1 MTNQVKAGLITAG
14 LLSVGA
20 MALGLIQ
27 VIVNYLT
34 TEQILNVFVVGLA
47 SFMIWCIYQITL
59 SRLDYEERLN
69 KLNES
74 IKK

>member
-34 TEQILNVFVVGLA
+34 TEQILNVLVVGLA
-47 SFMIWCIYQITL
+47 SFMIWCIY
-59 SRLDYEERLN
+59 RG
-69 KLNES
+69 
-74 IKK
+74 